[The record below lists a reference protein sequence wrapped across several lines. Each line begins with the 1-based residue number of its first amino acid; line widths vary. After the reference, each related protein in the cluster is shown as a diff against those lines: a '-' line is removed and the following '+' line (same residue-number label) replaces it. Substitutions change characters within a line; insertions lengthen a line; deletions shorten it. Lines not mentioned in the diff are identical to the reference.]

1 MASFTDIIP
10 QFNPYVQQLPVEAM
24 VQVGMEKQKRY
35 DEGIQKIQSQIDQIG
50 GMDIYSTKHKAYL
63 QSKLNELGNNLSM
76 VAAGDFSNF
85 QLVNSVG
92 GMIGQVVKDP
102 VVKNAYES
110 TQLIR
115 KQQGYMEEAKR
126 KGKSSPENEWWFSSE
141 VSRWDSDPDLAR
153 KFTGEYIEYKDVGGK
168 LRDVAS
174 KIKDMEKSVDIPYV
188 RDAKGNVVLGTDG
201 KPMVDDAMLRIK
213 VKGTPAEKILN
224 NFYSSLDEGDK
235 RQLMITGNYHYR
247 NATKV
252 TFQNDIVDTYGTQK
266 KALADN
272 LSKLAVELKTNDNLT
287 SSQRAEIE
295 TAITNGVDKLN
306 SGFFEKEAAAKID
319 EIGKVSNLEDFK
331 YRTYTQKYL
340 TGLAQDLSNQSYT
353 EEILSNPYAQMN
365 MEKKKLAFQVNR
377 AKVEDAQFWAGFG
390 LRQKQY
396 DLDVLKFNTE
406 RADKI
411 AEAAAKSPIASY
423 GGLGTNVALPTV
435 SDLENSITNLNVSAG
450 KLRDQYGTLLFGNL
464 PADQQLKSLRKLE
477 DDYKANPFSITDPN
491 QIEYLQGIGALN
503 DEKSRRENLLLST
516 QKVMAPYQTKVTDM
530 FRGVAGYNNA
540 AGEEVYS
547 AEDLYKVR
555 SMLGDYIKTDP
566 AGAASGA
573 GASQLDK
580 QGFLKAVPAKLK
592 MLANSLVNVYEAQP
606 GRYPTKAQLEK
617 KQSLTAQE
625 QALWN
630 RSGEL
635 VRNYKPQIA
644 NTYAQAQSSASQFLA
659 KRMPEFQT
667 TFGTLNMG
675 DKITEQRVNELIGN
689 ATRYYDQFGS
699 LDVNN
704 PGDFS
709 PSKATEIQ
717 GQKDAKFVIEKNFD
731 GTGKLILFG
740 EDNKKQTIPMSA
752 SDLNAYF
759 PSMAKSS
766 FMTKVKYDILSSPEL
781 TTNTIGRGKP
791 VGAPMTGYDIAGLQ
805 PSKYAPFTR
814 VDIEGSSNNDGS
826 ESDRFAVRMYVY
838 DKGVWKDAYLNQQG
852 FVGAAGVEEILKG
865 IGPLTVQD
873 VLSQK

>member
-188 RDAKGNVVLGTDG
+188 RDAKGSVVLGTDG